1 MNIVICIKQVPD
13 TQKVQVDPKTG
24 VLIRNGIETKMNPYD
39 LYALETALK
48 IKEKTG
54 ATLHAIT
61 MGPPSAKE
69 VLLEALAL
77 GADEV
82 YLLSDRRFAGADVL
96 ATSYTLAQGIKKIS
110 HTCELILC
118 GKQTTDGD
126 TAQVGP
132 AIAEWLNIPH
142 VSWVKELVE
151 IDVDD
156 LVVRQEMMDS
166 IATVKLPYPCLMT
179 VEKGIYQPGLP
190 SYIRKK
196 EALKKE
202 IHVMSLD
209 DLEDLDETHYGL
221 NGSPTQVERIFEPD
235 HQQEVI
241 LLNHDTET
249 NAECLLNKL
258 LEMKVVKGGT
268 THGRNTH

>member
-13 TQKVQVDPKTG
+13 TQKVQVDPNTG

-54 ATLHAIT
+54 ATLHVIT
-61 MGPPSAKE
+61 MGPNAAKE

-77 GADEV
+77 GADEA

-96 ATSYTLAQGIKKIS
+96 ATSYTLAQGIKKINQS
-110 HTCELILC
+110 CDLILC

-142 VSWVKELVE
+142 VSWVKSLVKIHDQE
-151 IDVDD
+151 I
-156 LVVRQEMMDS
+156 VVLQEMMDHV
-166 IATVKLPYPCLMT
+166 ATVKLPYPCLMT

-196 EALKKE
+196 EAMKKE
-202 IHVMSLD
+202 IHCLSLD
-209 DLEDLDETHYGL
+209 DLDDRDETHYGL
-221 NGSPTQVERIFEPD
+221 NGSPTQVERIFEPN

-241 LLNHDTET
+241 LLNHDSET

-258 LEMKVVKGGT
+258 LEMKVVEGGVS
-268 THGRNTH
+268 HGRHTN